1 MLMSISISFANY
13 QFVEKGWGLLFFWGG
28 ISFSLGSVGKEERK
42 KNTHVGLNPWGQKK
56 KQRPFLGLVICS
68 RCVIWVRL
76 MSCELNAEA
85 NLGVCVCVCV
95 CVCVWRLKAQNMEWV
110 WRAPQPPLD
119 LSRMYLFLTSWI
131 KCQHSIGV
139 RKGRDRVGRKR
150 TGTGPLACFQYS
162 CAFLIAR
169 PLPPGKVFFARDEW
183 QRIL

>member
-1 MLMSISISFANY
+1 MPMSISISFANY
-13 QFVEKGWGLLFFWGG
+13 QFVEKGCGLLFFWGG

-42 KNTHVGLNPWGQKK
+42 KNTHLGLNPWGQRK
-56 KQRPFLGLVICS
+56 KQSPFLDLVICS
-68 RCVIWVRL
+68 WCVILVRL

-85 NLGVCVCVCV
+85 NSWRGWGRGVCVWC
-95 CVCVWRLKAQNMEWV
+95 LKAQNMEWV
-110 WRAPQPPLD
+110 WRAPQPSLD

-139 RKGRDRVGRKR
+139 RKGRDRVGRTR

-162 CAFLIAR
+162 CAFLMAR